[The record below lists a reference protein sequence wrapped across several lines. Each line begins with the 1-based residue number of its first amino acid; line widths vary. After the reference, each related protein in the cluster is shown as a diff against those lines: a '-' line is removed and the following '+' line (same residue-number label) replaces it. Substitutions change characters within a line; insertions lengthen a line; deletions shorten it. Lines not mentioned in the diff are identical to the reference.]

1 MARPNLWK
9 TRELSRR
16 WLYRKIGRCLDLPV
30 ATGRVFFFQEQIS
43 SLGEITMDTA
53 TVSERPILITLEQ
66 AAQRLAISRRTL
78 ERLIAAGEF
87 PSPLK
92 LGRASRL
99 AVEDI
104 DTYCTQLRSRRVSNH
119 EVAHD

>member
-1 MARPNLWK
+1 
-9 TRELSRR
+9 
-16 WLYRKIGRCLDLPV
+16 
-30 ATGRVFFFQEQIS
+30 
-43 SLGEITMDTA
+43 MDTA

-78 ERLIAAGEF
+78 ERLNVAGEF

-104 DTYCTQLRSRRVSNH
+104 DTYCAQLRSRRVSNH

>member
-1 MARPNLWK
+1 MNSAIL
-9 TRELSRR
+9 
-16 WLYRKIGRCLDLPV
+16 
-30 ATGRVFFFQEQIS
+30 
-43 SLGEITMDTA
+43 
-53 TVSERPILITLEQ
+53 SERPILITMEQ

-104 DTYCTQLRSRRVSNH
+104 DAYCAQLRSRRVSNY
-119 EVAHD
+119 EVIHD

>member
-1 MARPNLWK
+1 
-9 TRELSRR
+9 
-16 WLYRKIGRCLDLPV
+16 
-30 ATGRVFFFQEQIS
+30 
-43 SLGEITMDTA
+43 LGEGLFEEAKKTSSRDITMDIA
-53 TVSERPILITLEQ
+53 TISEQPLLITLEQ

-99 AVEDI
+99 AVDDI
-104 DTYCTQLRSRRVSNH
+104 DSYCAQLRARRVSNH

>member
-1 MARPNLWK
+1 MPEVADAKRMK
-9 TRELSRR
+9 FFGSEKETSSRD
-16 WLYRKIGRCLDLPV
+16 I
-30 ATGRVFFFQEQIS
+30 T
-43 SLGEITMDTA
+43 TMDTT
-53 TVSERPILITLEQ
+53 TVSEQPILITLEQ

-104 DTYCTQLRSRRVSNH
+104 DIYCAQLRARRVSNH
-119 EVAHD
+119 EVAYD

>member
-1 MARPNLWK
+1 
-9 TRELSRR
+9 
-16 WLYRKIGRCLDLPV
+16 
-30 ATGRVFFFQEQIS
+30 
-43 SLGEITMDTA
+43 MDTV
-53 TVSERPILITLEQ
+53 TVSEQPILITLEQ

-99 AVEDI
+99 AVADI
-104 DTYCTQLRSRRVSNH
+104 DVYCAQLRSRRVSNS
-119 EVAHD
+119 EVAHG

>member
-1 MARPNLWK
+1 
-9 TRELSRR
+9 
-16 WLYRKIGRCLDLPV
+16 
-30 ATGRVFFFQEQIS
+30 
-43 SLGEITMDTA
+43 MDTA

-104 DTYCTQLRSRRVSNH
+104 ERCAGD
-119 EVAHD
+119 VAGEDVLPEGDVIDDHPA